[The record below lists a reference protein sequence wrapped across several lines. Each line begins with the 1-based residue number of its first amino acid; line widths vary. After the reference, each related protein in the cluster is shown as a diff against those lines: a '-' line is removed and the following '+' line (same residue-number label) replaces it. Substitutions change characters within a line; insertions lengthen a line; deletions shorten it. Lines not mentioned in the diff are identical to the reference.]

1 MCSPKGKTTPT
12 TRAAKPPS
20 EQDYIARSQDA
31 MKRRMGFAATAINTS
46 QQPPATTGKSLL
58 GA

>member
-20 EQDYIARSQDA
+20 EQDYVSRAQDA
-31 MKRRMGFAATAINTS
+31 IKRRMGFAATAINTS
-46 QQPPATTGKSLL
+46 QQPPATAGKSLL